1 MNYAMIKKY
10 CIANGEG
17 IRTALFV
24 SGCNLH
30 CKGCFNT
37 ELQDRNYG
45 QLYTKDTYQEI
56 ANTMNEHIDGL
67 SILGGEP
74 LSPYNIEEVLELI
87 KQFKKDF
94 PNKTIWLWTGYTYE
108 YLMKNLFYIMD
119 TIIKPNVSVL
129 IDGPFVEE
137 LKDLNLQWR
146 GSSNQRIIKF
156 N

>member
-24 SGCNLH
+24 SGCSLH
-30 CKGCFNT
+30 CKGCFNA
-37 ELQDRNYG
+37 ELQDKNYG
-45 QLYTKDTYQEI
+45 QPYTKDTYQEI

-74 LSPYNIEEVLELI
+74 LSPYNIEEVLKLI

-94 PNKTIWLWTGYTYE
+94 PDKTIWLWTGYTYE
-108 YLMKNLFYIMD
+108 YLIENLSCIMN
-119 TIIKPNVSVL
+119 TIIKPNVDVL
-129 IDGPFVEE
+129 IDGPFIEE